1 MRIARSSLASLVA
14 MDTLKIDLTEDRTL
28 GAQAETLVDAAE
40 QADGVAPFSE
50 QFLLGL
56 HDPRLGHHHLVVLDE
71 DRLLAVAGIE
81 GDTAELV
88 VHPQY
93 RRRGVGAALY
103 DALEREIPGINVWA
117 HGDLAGA
124 RALAEKKQLQVTRE
138 LLVFEIT
145 GKDLARAAEFEAPE
159 GFSVANLADSRQR
172 SGVEA
177 VNQAWLAA
185 NNDAFSWHPEQGG
198 WDLDRLERAQEV
210 DWFRAEDVLFLWD
223 EKGEEPQLA
232 GFHWTKWHHSEDP
245 EFGEVYVVG
254 LAADYRGRG
263 LGAPVLKLGLA
274 HLHENCRADRVI
286 LYVEADNTAAV
297 KVYQNSGFSVAER
310 HIVYTKS

>member
-1 MRIARSSLASLVA
+1 
-14 MDTLKIDLTEDRTL
+14 MDIRKTDLTEDRTL
-28 GAQAETLVDAAE
+28 GAQAEALADAAE
-40 QADGVAPFSE
+40 QEDGVAPLSE

-56 HDPRLGHHHLVVLDE
+56 HDPRLGHHHLAVLDD

-88 VHPQY
+88 VHPRH
-93 RRRGVGAALY
+93 RRKGVGTVLY
-103 DALEREIPGINVWA
+103 EALEREAPGLKVWA

-124 RALAEKKQLQVTRE
+124 RGLAKKKQLQVARE

-145 GKDLARAAEFEAPE
+145 GEDLARAAKFETPE
-159 GFSVANLADSRQR
+159 GFSVANLNDSRQR
-172 SGVEA
+172 LGAEPVD
-177 VNQAWLAA
+177 QAWLAA
-185 NNDAFSWHPEQGG
+185 NNDAFAWHPEQGG
-198 WDLDRLERAQEV
+198 WDQARLARAQEV

-223 EKGEEPQLA
+223 EQGDEPQLA
-232 GFHWTKWHHSEDP
+232 GFHWTKWHHAEDP

-263 LGAPVLKLGLA
+263 LGAPVLNLGLA
-274 HLHENCRADRVI
+274 HLHENRDADRVI

-297 KVYQNSGFSVAER
+297 KVYQNSGFTIAER